1 MRQEDVI
8 AGQEG
13 RIVDPTKA
21 VPLGPQ
27 VSATVEINQGRVD
40 SMSDVENNQ
49 SPVKP
54 GLIQKWWNKGLLETV
69 VFFVC
74 VQVGRSNAWDALTA
88 GISNKS

>member
-1 MRQEDVI
+1 MLACPVWLWGGPQWTPVDGSQRPMRQEDVI

-54 GLIQKWWNKGLLETV
+54 GLIQK
-69 VFFVC
+69 
-74 VQVGRSNAWDALTA
+74 
-88 GISNKS
+88 